1 MKIITWN
8 KKWKRGLLI
17 ALIVYLLGGL
27 ALYFFQEKFIFHPV
41 AIANEAPLN
50 ISAPHEE
57 IRVPVDADKTIHITR
72 FTVSGQTVR
81 GAVLYFH
88 GNAGNVEYHADA
100 APLLTSLGYEVWMPD
115 YPGYGKS
122 TGPRSEAILQQDA
135 ELVFKLLRARF
146 AADSII
152 IYGQSLGSGPATWL
166 ASRVDCGQLILQSPF
181 SNLPDLM
188 RRYAP
193 IYPMG
198 WLAKYQFNNAE
209 RLPEVDAPIT
219 IIHGTDDRI
228 IPIRF
233 GRRLAN
239 AAPGRVHM
247 IELEG
252 AGHNDMLT
260 NPEFESSL
268 GDVVGD
274 INLR

>member
-1 MKIITWN
+1 MKWISLN
-8 KKWKRGLLI
+8 KKWKRRLLI
-17 ALIVYLLGGL
+17 ALIIYLLAGL
-27 ALYFFQEKFIFHPV
+27 GIYLFQEKFIFQPI
-41 AIANEAPLN
+41 AIASETPLN
-50 ISAPHEE
+50 ITHPHEE
-57 IRVPVDADKTIHITR
+57 IRVPVQEGKTIHITR
-72 FTVSGQTVR
+72 FTVSDAPVR

-100 APLLTSLGYEVWMPD
+100 APLLTRLGYEVWMPD

-181 SNLPDLM
+181 SSLPDLM

-233 GRRLAN
+233 GRKLAK
-239 AAPGRVHM
+239 AAPGRVRM

-252 AGHNDMLT
+252 VGHNDMLA
-260 NPEFESSL
+260 NPQFQSSL
-268 GDVVGD
+268 TDVVAD
-274 INLR
+274 TSLR